1 MWESRLSG
9 SVRAWSAT
17 LNMDEILWHRRE
29 TRRLTENTNV
39 ILSLE
44 ESPGYS
50 NKKSRPDRRGYA
62 AFFSASR

>member
-1 MWESRLSG
+1 MWESHLSG

-17 LNMDEILWHRRE
+17 PNMDEILWHRRE

-50 NKKSRPDRRGYA
+50 NINSSFR
-62 AFFSASR
+62 